1 MRGYRVAVVN
11 PRSPFGRRVRQL
23 MEERPFPTI
32 ELKLFEPQGT
42 DAAALT
48 QFQDEVVVT
57 RPLDPDLFPS
67 LDVMFVGN
75 AVDETLRLQAA
86 AAAREGV
93 LTFLAESPRL
103 DAPVAAFGLND
114 RLLSP
119 EASLLVAPRAE
130 SILAAK
136 VLDTLAG
143 SFEIAQA
150 CATALLPAS
159 ELGDEAVRE
168 LHEQVLQVLS
178 FQTPPSEVLGEQLA
192 FNLNLPVGTGLGESL
207 EESVA
212 REVCDLSGLET
223 GTITVS
229 LIRAP
234 IFHSYAVSLWVQLS
248 NEPDFTQVANALAG
262 HEGIEFSRPSEP
274 VTSVATPVSVAGSEK
289 IHVGRLRA
297 DSSRP
302 GAYWLW
308 VVADGLAVDAA
319 SNALSLAEKLLEAR
333 GGNGP

>member
-1 MRGYRVAVVN
+1 V
-11 PRSPFGRRVRQL
+11 
-23 MEERPFPTI
+23 EERPFPAI

-42 DAAALT
+42 DAAALS

-57 RPLDPDLFPS
+57 QPVDPDLFPS

-75 AVDETLRLQAA
+75 AAEETIRLQAT

-93 LTFLAESPRL
+93 LTFLAESPRI
-103 DAPVAAFGLND
+103 DAPVAALGLND
-114 RLLSP
+114 RFLSP

-130 SILAAK
+130 SILVAK
-136 VLDTLAG
+136 VLDALAG

-168 LHEQVLQVLS
+168 LHEQVVQLLS
-178 FQTPPSEVLGEQLA
+178 FKTPPSEVLGEQLA
-192 FNLNLPVGTGLGESL
+192 FNLNLPVGKGLGESR
-207 EESVA
+207 EESVT

-234 IFHSYAVSLWVQLS
+234 IFHSYALSLWVQLS
-248 NEPDFTQVANALAG
+248 NEPDFTQVSNTLAG
-262 HEGIEFSRPSEP
+262 HEGIDFSPPSEP
-274 VTSVATPVSVAGSEK
+274 MSSVATPVSVSGSEE
-289 IHVGRLRA
+289 IHVGRLRP

-302 GAYWLW
+302 GAYWFW

-333 GGNGP
+333 DSSGPQ